1 MNWLNKI
8 IEFFVGVPAKIDS
21 IENKVK
27 WEVREVVNIVED
39 EIASNIKSMN
49 ETANRIEESLDV
61 LIDKKKKKAK
71 EAYEKVEAL
80 VHKDTKKPRKKGS

>member
-1 MNWLNKI
+1 MNWLNKV

-27 WEVREVVNIVED
+27 WEVREVVNTVED

-49 ETANRIEESLDV
+49 ETAQRIEESLDV

-71 EAYEKVEAL
+71 ETYEKVEAL